1 MITASAVDPHVH
13 DQAVLEHREWLSTWC
28 ELTAISSSGFTR
40 EGKQLPLTDEQ
51 RDAYRAIPDVLD
63 RLKDLWERMDEGR
76 RPLHYL
82 MAV

>member
-1 MITASAVDPHVH
+1 MTVIDPDVY

-40 EGKQLPLTDEQ
+40 EGRQLPLTDEQ

-63 RLKDLWERMDEGR
+63 RLEALWESMDEVR

>member
-1 MITASAVDPHVH
+1 MTETDPNVH
-13 DQAVLEHREWLSTWC
+13 DQAVLEHREWLSIWC
-28 ELTAISSSGFTR
+28 ELTAISSGGFTR
-40 EGKQLPLTDEQ
+40 EGRQLPLTDEQ

>member
-1 MITASAVDPHVH
+1 MTTAIDLDIH
-13 DQAVLEHREWLSTWC
+13 DQAVQEHREWLSTWC
-28 ELTAISSSGFTR
+28 ELTAISSGGFTR

-63 RLKDLWERMDEGR
+63 RLKDLWERMDESV

>member
-1 MITASAVDPHVH
+1 MTTTTIDQHVH
-13 DQAVLEHREWLSTWC
+13 DQAVLEHREWLSTWR

-63 RLKDLWERMDEGR
+63 RLEALWACMDEGV
-76 RPLHYL
+76 RPAHYL
-82 MAV
+82 TSV

>member
-1 MITASAVDPHVH
+1 MTTAIDLDIH
-13 DQAVLEHREWLSTWC
+13 DQAVQEHREWLSTWS
-28 ELTAISSSGFTR
+28 ELTAISSGGFTR
-40 EGKQLPLTDEQ
+40 EGRQLPLTDEQ